1 MADDR
6 EPIEPV
12 AIEWAYLD
20 PDVEALEPPTAA
32 QRQAAAQRKAAA
44 QRQSAE
50 EQFEHG
56 ETTTDELRDREDR
69 LFEANMEDLY
79 RQDSQDTYNREEYA
93 RSYYG
98 LSSGR

>member
-6 EPIEPV
+6 DPIEPV

-20 PDVEALEPPTAA
+20 PDVEALEPVTAA
-32 QRQAAAQRKAAA
+32 QRQA
-44 QRQSAE
+44 AE

-56 ETTTDELRDREDR
+56 EITSDELRDREDR